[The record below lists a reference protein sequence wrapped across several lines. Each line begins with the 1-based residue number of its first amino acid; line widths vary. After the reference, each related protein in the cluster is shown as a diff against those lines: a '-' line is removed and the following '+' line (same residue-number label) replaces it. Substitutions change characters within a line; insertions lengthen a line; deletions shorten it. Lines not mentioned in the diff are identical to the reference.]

1 MGDMGPGRLEAALAY
16 VRGNAMTHADA
27 NRLFYDYLWPH
38 RAMVLR
44 TARFLTRGSA
54 GGAEA
59 DDLAQETMVKA
70 FKSISQFDPNSNG
83 KAWLAAILRNTWID
97 RRRAAGRHGELTSVS
112 VEGEELEIADG
123 RAGDAEADVT
133 DPAAL
138 LERFSDADLIA
149 ALKTLPEEIRWTLML
164 VEVEGLDHAD
174 AARILG
180 IPAGTVK
187 SRSHRGRQM
196 LRERLTGQ
204 GKAQDTGTFT
214 EGRS

>member
-1 MGDMGPGRLEAALAY
+1 
-16 VRGNAMTHADA
+16 MTHADA
-27 NRLFYDYLWPH
+27 NRLFYEFLWPH

-70 FKSISQFDPNSNG
+70 FKSISQFDTSSSA

-97 RRRAAGRHGELTSVS
+97 RMRAAGRQGGIGLSLEA
-112 VEGEELEIADG
+112 EEIDLQDSRPFTLPPEVG
-123 RAGDAEADVT
+123 N
-133 DPAAL
+133 PAAL
-138 LERFSDADLIA
+138 LEQFSDAQLISV
-149 ALKTLPEEIRWTLML
+149 LKTLPEEIRWTLLL
-164 VEVEGLDHAD
+164 VDVEGLDHAD

-187 SRSHRGRQM
+187 SRAHRGRRM
-196 LRERLTGQ
+196 LKEQLVG
-204 GKAQDTGTFT
+204 AASGTRGPSDDPSS
-214 EGRS
+214 EDAP

>member
-1 MGDMGPGRLEAALAY
+1 
-16 VRGNAMTHADA
+16 MTHADA
-27 NRLFYDYLWPH
+27 NRLFYEHLWPH

-44 TARFLTRGSA
+44 TARFLTRNSA

-70 FKSISQFDPNSNG
+70 FKSISQFDPSSSP

-97 RRRAAGRHGELTSVS
+97 RMRAAGRHGETVS
-112 VEGEELEIADG
+112 VEGEELDIADSK
-123 RAGDAEADVT
+123 AGTAVAEADVS

-138 LERFSDADLIA
+138 LERFSDADLIGV
-149 ALKTLPEEIRWTLML
+149 LKTLPEEIRWTLML
-164 VEVEGLDHAD
+164 VDVEGLDHAD

-196 LRERLTGQ
+196 LRERLKVRAG
-204 GKAQDTGTFT
+204 GGSELKPAA
-214 EGRS
+214 EGRP